1 VEKESILTRIS
12 IGKRLWLLLGTVLLA
27 ISAVTVHALYDLRSQ
42 LFEDRVI
49 ATRQLVESVHSILI
63 RYHDLAVNGGLSE
76 TAAKQAALDVIKD
89 LRYGEKDYFWINDS
103 YPRMV
108 MHPFK
113 PELDGKDLRDFKD
126 PIGKHLFVE
135 FVEAVKKDG
144 AGMVSYLWPKPGF
157 EQPVPKISYVKEFKP
172 WDWIIGTGIYVDD
185 VDQLFKKQLLE
196 NGSLGLGLV
205 LVLAIFGYWITT
217 SIVRPLRKVV
227 SVVDQV
233 ADGDLRVDVT
243 VTGHDEVTRL
253 LSAMRGMAS
262 RLNGVVSRVVS
273 SSRRVTAVANEL
285 ASDSSSLSKRTGEQ
299 AAALEETAASMEQL
313 TGTVKQ
319 SADHAGQAN
328 QLAAAARA
336 QAEQGGRVVE
346 QAIVAMGA
354 IDQSSRK
361 IADIIGV
368 IDEIAF
374 QTNLLALN
382 AAVEAA
388 RAGEQGRGFAVVASE
403 VRKLAQRSAD
413 AAKEI
418 KALITDSVVKVE
430 DGGKLVEQSGQTL
443 REIVMSVKKVSDIVA
458 EIAAAASEQASGIE
472 QANQAILRMDQVT
485 QQNVALVEQTSAV
498 SRTMGDQAHQLH
510 ELIDFFKLDESVIG
524 TAETAKNDTR
534 RTVELVTWSDAFSV
548 NDSEIDRQHRQL
560 IDITNSLHE
569 AMLTGKGKNVIG
581 SFIDHLVEYTVKHFK
596 YEEGR
601 LEACHYPELAD
612 HRKKHADLVNNV
624 RELKEKMNSGK
635 HFVTMETKKF
645 LQSWLVEHIQRS
657 DKKYS
662 PYLQQVSGEKSVE
675 SHFGRSVNRSV
686 ATPTKPVAAGMRS
699 TMRPLSAEKKPVVS
713 TATSDEWEE
722 F

>member
-1 VEKESILTRIS
+1 
-12 IGKRLWLLLGTVLLA
+12 
-27 ISAVTVHALYDLRSQ
+27 
-42 LFEDRVI
+42 
-49 ATRQLVESVHSILI
+49 
-63 RYHDLAVNGGLSE
+63 
-76 TAAKQAALDVIKD
+76 
-89 LRYGEKDYFWINDS
+89 
-103 YPRMV
+103 
-108 MHPFK
+108 
-113 PELDGKDLRDFKD
+113 
-126 PIGKHLFVE
+126 
-135 FVEAVKKDG
+135 
-144 AGMVSYLWPKPGF
+144 
-157 EQPVPKISYVKEFKP
+157 
-172 WDWIIGTGIYVDD
+172 
-185 VDQLFKKQLLE
+185 
-196 NGSLGLGLV
+196 
-205 LVLAIFGYWITT
+205 
-217 SIVRPLRKVV
+217 
-227 SVVDQV
+227 
-233 ADGDLRVDVT
+233 
-243 VTGHDEVTRL
+243 
-253 LSAMRGMAS
+253 
-262 RLNGVVSRVVS
+262 
-273 SSRRVTAVANEL
+273 
-285 ASDSSSLSKRTGEQ
+285 
-299 AAALEETAASMEQL
+299 MEQL

-534 RTVELVTWSDAFSV
+534 RTVELMIHVGLW
-548 NDSEIDRQHRQL
+548 NWLRG
-560 IDITNSLHE
+560 
-569 AMLTGKGKNVIG
+569 AM
-581 SFIDHLVEYTVKHFK
+581 HL
-596 YEEGR
+596 
-601 LEACHYPELAD
+601 A
-612 HRKKHADLVNNV
+612 
-624 RELKEKMNSGK
+624 
-635 HFVTMETKKF
+635 
-645 LQSWLVEHIQRS
+645 
-657 DKKYS
+657 
-662 PYLQQVSGEKSVE
+662 
-675 SHFGRSVNRSV
+675 
-686 ATPTKPVAAGMRS
+686 
-699 TMRPLSAEKKPVVS
+699 
-713 TATSDEWEE
+713 
-722 F
+722 